1 MIVKKH
7 RIFQIIL
14 FKVLL
19 LSFLSC
25 DPYYEIEWYVK
36 NNTENSISIF
46 SKTWQDSIEIN
57 NSLSQ
62 DSSILLLNDFDNGTV
77 RSHIEYMEIKKPPF
91 DHLLIINSKGDSLQK
106 DAYLIDNWNV
116 KNIDDE
122 IVEYTLEIFESDF
135 K

>member
-1 MIVKKH
+1 MIIKKRH
-7 RIFQIIL
+7 IFQIVL
-14 FKVLL
+14 FKFLL
-19 LSFLSC
+19 LSLLSC

-36 NNTENSISIF
+36 NSTENSISIF
-46 SKTWQDSIEIN
+46 SKTWQDNIESF

-62 DSSILLLNDFDNGTV
+62 DSSILLLYDVDNGVV

-91 DHLLIINSKGDSLQK
+91 ENLLIINSKGDSLRK
-106 DAYLIDNWNV
+106 DAYLIENWNI

-122 IVEYTLEIFESDF
+122 IVEYTLEIFEADF